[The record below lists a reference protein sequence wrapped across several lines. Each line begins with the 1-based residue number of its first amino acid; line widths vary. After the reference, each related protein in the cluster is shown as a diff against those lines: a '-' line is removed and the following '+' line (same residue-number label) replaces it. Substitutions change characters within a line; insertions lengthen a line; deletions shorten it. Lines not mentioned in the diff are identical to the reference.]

1 MMDYVEI
8 EKKSYVGILSLNRP
22 DALNAL
28 SQQVL
33 LDLKEGMSR
42 LNNDEDVY
50 VIIIT
55 GKGRAF
61 AAGADISK
69 MTTMNVYDGKK
80 FSEMGSRICLRI
92 ENSEKP
98 VIAAVNGYA
107 LGGGMEIALA
117 CDIRIAAENA
127 KFGLPEVSLGIIPG
141 FGGTQRT
148 PRTAGVAQAMEL
160 ILTADTIDAKKAK
173 ELGMVNR
180 IVPSDRLMDEAL
192 QLAQK
197 IARMP
202 QIAVRAAKQSV
213 RRGLQADIATAIT
226 YESLAFSTCFDTEDQ
241 KDAMS
246 AFLEK
251 REIDYFKNH

>member
-1 MMDYVEI
+1 MDYVEI
-8 EKKSYVGILSLNRP
+8 TRKSHVGILALNRP
-22 DALNAL
+22 QALNAL
-28 SQQVL
+28 SHQVL
-33 LDLKEGMSR
+33 LDLKQGLSQ
-42 LNNDEDVY
+42 LNNDDDIY

-80 FSEMGSRICLRI
+80 FSEMGNRVCLRI

-107 LGGGMEIALA
+107 LGGGCEIALA

-127 KFGLPEVSLGIIPG
+127 MFGLPEVGLGIMPG

-148 PRTAGVAQAMEL
+148 PRTIGVAMAMEM
-160 ILTADTIDAKKAK
+160 ILTAEPINAQKAK
-173 ELGMVNR
+173 EIGMVNR
-180 IVPSDRLMDEAL
+180 IVPTDRLMEEAL
-192 QLAQK
+192 ILAQK
-197 IARMP
+197 IAKKP
-202 QIAVRAAKQSV
+202 QIAIRAAKQAV

-251 REIDYFKNH
+251 RQIDYFKNH

>member
-1 MMDYVEI
+1 MDYVEI
-8 EKKSYVGILSLNRP
+8 TKKSHVGILALNRP
-22 DALNAL
+22 QALNAL
-28 SQQVL
+28 SHQVL
-33 LDLKEGMSR
+33 LDLRAGLIQLR
-42 LNNDEDVY
+42 DDDDIY

-80 FSEMGSRICLRI
+80 FSEMGSRICLKI
-92 ENSEKP
+92 ENLEKP

-107 LGGGMEIALA
+107 LGGGCEIALS
-117 CDIRIAAENA
+117 CDIRIAAANA
-127 KFGLPEVSLGIIPG
+127 MFGLPEVGLGIIPG

-148 PRTAGVAQAMEL
+148 PRTVGVSQAMEM
-160 ILTADTIDAKKAK
+160 ILTAEPINAEKAK
-173 ELGMVNR
+173 EFGLISRV
-180 IVPSDRLMDEAL
+180 VPTDRLMEEAL

-197 IARMP
+197 IAKQP

-213 RRGLQADIATAIT
+213 RRGMQADIATAIT

-251 REIDYFKNH
+251 RQIDYFKNH